1 MNFVR
6 TITEKIKSYPMNAK
20 ITNPIV
26 TESPNVSDIINSNI
40 RYFPQ
45 EVRKYIIIN
54 TKYSV
59 RYDFEIATVTFYT
72 FENTIPLQKLN
83 KYVKLVLCW
92 ISIAK
97 EYSIHHCGN
106 SLNVIFYMTP
116 LKKILPNKGET
127 LSSINCN
134 TGFSSFCKEGNDIII
149 YRQEEWF
156 KVFLHESFHYFGF
169 DYSNMDVSLVN
180 RELQKCFCITTDIL
194 LFESYTEFFAEIL
207 NLCFYCVIHDKDF
220 GVYIKKEIK
229 FSLEQS
235 NKVLHHMELTYNDIF
250 ESCEESRE
258 KYMEDTNAFAYY
270 ILKTIFIFNWD
281 EFINWCKKTNT
292 NMLTFPQNN
301 KSVVALCKWITDK
314 CRDPNFLDS
323 INNVG
328 KKIDNSKSLRMTST
342 DL

>member
-26 TESPNVSDIINSNI
+26 TPSPNVSDIINSNTP
-40 RYFPQ
+40 YFPQ
-45 EVRKYIIIN
+45 EVREYIIQN

-59 RYDFEIATVTFYT
+59 KYQVEFAKVTFYT

-97 EYSIHHCGN
+97 QYSIYHCGN
-106 SLNVIFYMTP
+106 GVNVIFYMTP
-116 LKKILPNKGET
+116 LKKILPNKGIT
-127 LSSINCN
+127 LSAINCN
-134 TGFSSFCKEGNDIII
+134 TGFSSLCKDGNDIII
-149 YRQEEWF
+149 YREEEWF

-169 DYSNMDVSLVN
+169 DYSNMDGSLVN

-207 NLCFYCVIHDKDF
+207 NLCFYCVINRKDF

-229 FSLEQS
+229 FSIEQS
-235 NKVLHHMELTYNDIF
+235 NKVLQHMGLTYRDIF
-250 ESCEESRE
+250 ESCEESRK
-258 KYMEDTNAFAYY
+258 KYMEDTNAFSYY
-270 ILKTIFIFNWD
+270 ILKTILIFHWD

-292 NMLTFPQNN
+292 NLLTFPHNN
-301 KSVVALCKWITDK
+301 QSVVALCKWITDK
-314 CRDPNFLDS
+314 CKDSTFLVA
-323 INNVG
+323 IENIGTN
-328 KKIDNSKSLRMTST
+328 IDNKGLRMTST
-342 DL
+342 DV